1 MAYTEDQVYL
11 DKIINGDSS
20 SYSVLVDRYKDMVY
34 SIALKILNNP
44 EDAGD
49 AAQECFIKAYRQIH
63 QFKGKS
69 KLSTWLYT
77 IVYRIAVSK
86 LKENRIDTVT
96 ISDDHD
102 ERYISGHSDNQSE
115 QLQAKQTQYYVKQA
129 IEKLPKIEA
138 LLVTL
143 HYINDLPIR
152 EVGEITGLSVPNVK
166 IKLFRARKKLE
177 RDLKFL
183 L

>member
-1 MAYTEDQVYL
+1 MTYTEDQVYL

-20 SYSVLVDRYKDMVY
+20 SYSFLVDRYKDMVY

-69 KLSTWLYT
+69 KFSTWLYT
-77 IVYRIAVSK
+77 IVYRIAVSE

-102 ERYISGHSDNQSE
+102 EQYISGHSDNQSE
-115 QLQAKQTQYYVKQA
+115 QLQAKQIQYYVKLA

-177 RDLKFL
+177 HDLKFL